1 MFRFL
6 SFVSIFIL
14 LSFSACKKD
23 ELTSKLIPTISD
35 KEVPG
40 DLKIN
45 QLQYLG
51 SHNSY
56 RIRTDQEILDFLLGI
71 TNLLPAEYNPVE
83 LDYTHLPL
91 REQFTKYGIR
101 QIELDLF
108 LDQSGGLYYNRKGNA
123 FYDKEEASGI
133 PELLEPGIKVLHIA
147 DVDFNSHQL
156 TFIKNLQ
163 EIKHWS
169 TNYPEHLPI
178 FILLELS
185 EKTVNSVLPNVGF
198 AVPQS
203 WASEAALLSIE
214 TEILSVFDRS
224 LIITPD
230 DVRGTYNSLNEA
242 VLNHNWPNI
251 DESRGKVMFL
261 LDNEELTPFYTL
273 NAPSLENR
281 LMFTENSSPGADD
294 AAFLSRDVSQ
304 FQEINVLS
312 EAGYLIRTRVDAGTY
327 EARNNDYSSWLT
339 AIQSGAHFLSTDY
352 YKADARAGNGTWSF
366 YNVKFNNN
374 LYQLNPI
381 TAY

>member
-1 MFRFL
+1 MLRHFA
-6 SFVSIFIL
+6 L
-14 LSFSACKKD
+14 LSFCILITLSACNKED
-23 ELTSKLIPTISD
+23 PTSKLIPTIND

-40 DLKIN
+40 NLKIN

-56 RIRTDQEILDFLLGI
+56 RIKTDQEILDFLLGI
-71 TNLLPAEYNPVE
+71 ANLLPAEYNPVE
-83 LDYTHLPL
+83 LDYTHIPL
-91 REQFTKYGIR
+91 KEQFTKYGIR

-108 LDQSGGLYYNRKGNA
+108 LDQSGGLYYSRKGNA
-123 FYDKEEASGI
+123 FYDKDEASGI

-163 EIKHWS
+163 EIKTWS
-169 TNYPEHLPI
+169 TNFPEHLPI

-185 EKTVNSVLPNVGF
+185 EKTVNTALPNVGF
-198 AVPQS
+198 AVPES
-203 WASEAALLSIE
+203 WSSLSALLSIE
-214 TEILSVFDRS
+214 TEILSVFNRS
-224 LIITPD
+224 NLITPD
-230 DVRGTYNSLNEA
+230 DVRGNYATLNEA
-242 VLNHNWPNI
+242 VLNHNWPSI

-261 LDNEELTPFYTL
+261 LNNDNLSPIYTT

-281 LMFTENSSPGADD
+281 LLFTNNSIPGAAD
-294 AAFLSRDVSQ
+294 AAFLSRNVSQ
-304 FQEINVLS
+304 LQAINTLS
-312 EAGYLIRTRVDAGTY
+312 EAGYMIRTRVDAGTY

-352 YKADARAGNGTWSF
+352 YKADTRAGDGTWSF
-366 YNVKFNNN
+366 YHVKFNNN

>member
-1 MFRFL
+1 MANYL
-6 SFVSIFIL
+6 VTVSFCIL
-14 LSFSACKKD
+14 FAFSSCKKD
-23 ELTSKLIPTISD
+23 DLTAKLIPTILD

-56 RIRTDQEILDFLLGI
+56 RIKTDQEILDFLLGI
-71 TNLLPAEYNPVE
+71 ANLLPAEYNPVE

-108 LDQSGGLYYNRKGNA
+108 LDQSGGLYYSRKGNA

-133 PELLEPGIKVLHIA
+133 TELQAPGIKILHIA

-156 TFIKNLQ
+156 TFTKNLLEIKN
-163 EIKHWS
+163 WS
-169 TNYPEHLPI
+169 NNFPEHLPI

-185 EKTVNSVLPNVGF
+185 EKTVNTALPNVGF
-198 AVPQS
+198 TVPES
-203 WASEAALLSIE
+203 WSSEAALLSIE
-214 TEILSVFDRS
+214 TEILNVFDRS
-224 LIITPD
+224 SIIKPD
-230 DVRGTYNSLNEA
+230 DVRGTYASLNEA
-242 VLNHNWPNI
+242 VLNHNWPSI
-251 DESRGKVMFL
+251 DEARGKVMFL
-261 LDNEELTPFYTL
+261 LNNDDLSPFYTL

-281 LMFTENSSPGADD
+281 LMFTNNSNPGADD
-294 AAFLSRDVSQ
+294 AAFLSRSVTQ
-304 FQEINVLS
+304 LQEINALS
-312 EAGYLIRTRVDAGTY
+312 EAGYMIRTRVDAGTY

-339 AIQSGAHFLSTDY
+339 ATQSGAHFLSTDY
-352 YKADARAGNGTWSF
+352 YKADDRAGDGNWSF
-366 YNVKFNNN
+366 YHVKFNNN

>member
-1 MFRFL
+1 MVNYFFPL
-6 SFVSIFIL
+6 AFCLI
-14 LSFSACKKD
+14 LSFSSCKKED
-23 ELTSKLIPTISD
+23 FTSKLIPSISD
-35 KEVPG
+35 KNVPG

-56 RIRTDQEILDFLLGI
+56 RIKTDQEILDFLLGI
-71 TNLLPAEYNPVE
+71 ANLLPVEYNPVE

-91 REQFTKYGIR
+91 KQQFTQYGIR
-101 QIELDLF
+101 QIEIDLF
-108 LDQSGGLYYNRKGNA
+108 LDQSGGLYYYRKGNA

-156 TFIKNLQ
+156 TFIQNLE
-163 EIKHWS
+163 EIKSWS

-178 FILLELS
+178 YILLELS
-185 EKTVNSVLPNVGF
+185 EKTVNSALPNVGF
-198 AVPQS
+198 AVPES
-203 WASEAALLSIE
+203 WSSEAALLSIE
-214 TEILSVFDRS
+214 SEILSVFSRED
-224 LIITPD
+224 LITPD
-230 DVRGTYNSLNEA
+230 DVRGNYASLHEA
-242 VLNHNWPNI
+242 VLNHNWPSI

-261 LDNEELTPFYTL
+261 LNNADLIPFYTI

-281 LMFTENSSPGADD
+281 LMFTNSTPGATD
-294 AAFLSRDVSQ
+294 AAFLSRDIND
-304 FQEINVLS
+304 FQEINTLA
-312 EAGYLIRTRVDAGTY
+312 EAGYMIRTRVDAGTY
-327 EARNNDYSSWLT
+327 EARNNDYTAWLT

-352 YKADARAGNGTWSF
+352 YKADDRAGDGTWSNYHVEF
-366 YNVKFNNN
+366 DNK